1 MRQILVVANRTL
13 GGERLK
19 EVVRERIGQGP
30 CTFTLV
36 VPVVLDAGDVIAKVG
51 AADAAADSGAHWGL
65 PSTTYESARIQA
77 VRQLSAGIQALSEL
91 GASVDGDIGEQDPVK
106 AVGHCVAAGTY
117 EEIIVST
124 LPKTVSRWLLQDV
137 PHRIQRKF
145 KIPVTTVT
153 AREGFTT

>member
-1 MRQILVVANRTL
+1 MRQILVVANQTL

-36 VPVVLDAGDVIAKVG
+36 VPVIQDAGDVIGNFG
-51 AADAAADSGAHWGL
+51 AAEVPHNWGT
-65 PSTTYESARIQA
+65 STTYESARIQA
-77 VRQLSAGIQALSEL
+77 VRRLGAGIQALSEL
-91 GASVDGDIGEQDPVK
+91 GASVDGDVGEQDPVK
-106 AVGHCVAAGTY
+106 AVGHCLAAGTY

-124 LPKTVSRWLLQDV
+124 LPKTVSRWLLQDI
-137 PHRIQRKF
+137 PHRIQRKY

>member
-1 MRQILVVANRTL
+1 MRQILVVANQTL

-36 VPVVLDAGDVIAKVG
+36 VPVVPD
-51 AADAAADSGAHWGL
+51 AADAIADFGVAAEMGPGG

-77 VRQLSAGIQALSEL
+77 VRRLAAGIQALSEL
-91 GASVDGDIGEQDPVK
+91 GASVDGDIGAQDPVK
-106 AVGHCVAAGTY
+106 AVGHSLAAGTY

-124 LPKTVSRWLLQDV
+124 LPKTVSRWLHQDI

>member
-1 MRQILVVANRTL
+1 M
-13 GGERLK
+13 
-19 EVVRERIGQGP
+19 
-30 CTFTLV
+30 
-36 VPVVLDAGDVIAKVG
+36 VPVVLDAGDVIGKVG
-51 AADAAADSGAHWGL
+51 AVEAAADIGAHWGL

-77 VRQLSAGIQALSEL
+77 VHRLSAGIQALSEL
-91 GASVDGDIGEQDPVK
+91 GASVDGDIGVQDPVK
-106 AVGHCVAAGTY
+106 AVGHCLAAGTY